1 MVIYCFPSVLEMG
14 SDVSSYLEEENRI
27 TKWMEGIYLPDP
39 STESRDANN
48 IQRWRKYSP
57 PGLAPG
63 LCDGGMPP
71 QAVSSLPSLESLGGG
86 GH

>member
-48 IQRWRKYSP
+48 IQRWRKYDPPGACVRLP
-57 PGLAPG
+57 PGL
-63 LCDGGMPP
+63 
-71 QAVSSLPSLESLGGG
+71 
-86 GH
+86 